1 MQNATRPPGLIQRY
15 REELQARHYARRT
28 VDTYEQ
34 WLRRFL
40 RFHHRRH
47 PREMGSEEV
56 NAFLTHLAVEAQVSA
71 STQNQA
77 LSALL
82 FLYRELLERD
92 LDLEGVVRARA
103 KRRLPVVLSE
113 AEVRAVRRELKGD
126 PALVVGLLYGS
137 GLRLLEALRL
147 RVQDLDFER
156 RELTVRNGKGGK
168 DRRTLLPGSQCE
180 ALQQHL
186 QTVRRLHQQDLAAGW
201 GAVMLPHALA
211 RKYRHAEREWSWQ
224 WVFPQRNRWKDATT
238 GIEGRHHL
246 DPSMVQKAVKK
257 AVQSAGLTKP
267 AGCHTFRHSFATHLL
282 ERGQDIRTIQ
292 ELLGHS
298 DLNTTMIYTH
308 VLKRGPMGVISPAD
322 LL

>member
-1 MQNATRPPGLIQRY
+1 MTNTNRPPGLIQRY

-28 VDTYEQ
+28 VATYEQ

-40 RFHHRRH
+40 RFHGMQH
-47 PREMGSEEV
+47 PREMGSAEV
-56 NAFLTHLAVEAQVSA
+56 NA

-82 FLYRELLERD
+82 FLYRELLEQD
-92 LDLEGVVRARA
+92 LDLEGVVRARQ

-113 AEVRAVRRELKGD
+113 AEVRAVRRELEGD

-137 GLRLLEALRL
+137 GLRLMEALRL

-168 DRRTLLPGSQCE
+168 DRRTLLPGTQFK
-180 ALQQHL
+180 ALRHHL
-186 QTVRRLHQQDLAAGW
+186 QTVRAMHQQEW
-201 GAVMLPHALA
+201 G
-211 RKYRHAEREWSWQ
+211 WQ
-224 WVFPQRNRWKDATT
+224 WVFPQRNRWKDAAS
-238 GIEGRHHL
+238 GKEGRHHL
-246 DPSMVQKAVKK
+246 DPSVVQKAVKQ
-257 AVQSAGLTKP
+257 AVKRAGITKP

-282 ERGQDIRTIQ
+282 ERGRDIRTIQ
-292 ELLGHS
+292 ELMGHS